1 MPIPP
6 AGAPAPTL
14 SSPAAQFLEHARIT
28 VPVVCGA
35 MYPCSNP
42 ELIAAVSAAGGI
54 GIVQPLSMEYVHR
67 HEFRAGLKLIRS
79 ITDKPIG
86 LNIIT
91 ERSSS
96 VYQERMRRYLDVA
109 VEEGIRFFVTSLGN
123 PKWIVDRVREV
134 GGIVYHD
141 VTARKWALKA
151 IEGGVHGLIAVN
163 SNAGGHAGALSPAE
177 VLNEIS
183 DLGLPVLC
191 AGGIGDERAFVKA
204 LELGYAGVQMGTRFI
219 ATNECRA
226 HVDYKQAILDAD
238 PSDIV
243 LTDKVTGVPL
253 AVINTPYIEKVGTRA
268 GVFARWMLRN
278 RRTKHWMRM
287 LYSAQAMWKLKRAS
301 LEGTAYSEY
310 YQAGKSVGGID
321 RIEPAGDIVRRFA
334 AATAG
339 LNLTAG
345 GAR

>member
-1 MPIPP
+1 
-6 AGAPAPTL
+6 
-14 SSPAAQFLEHARIT
+14 
-28 VPVVCGA
+28 

-42 ELIAAVSAAGGI
+42 ELVAAVSAAGGI
-54 GIVQPLSMEYVHR
+54 GIIQPLSMEYVHR
-67 HEFRAGLKLIRS
+67 HEFRAGLSLIRS
-79 ITDKPIG
+79 ITDNPVG

-91 ERSSS
+91 EKSSS
-96 VYQERMRRYLDVA
+96 VYQKRMRRYLDIA

-123 PKWIVDRVREV
+123 PKWIVDRVRDV

-163 SNAGGHAGALSPAE
+163 NNAGGHAGALSPAE
-177 VLNEIS
+177 LLDELR

-191 AGGIGDERAFVKA
+191 AGGIGDERAFVRA
-204 LELGYAGVQMGTRFI
+204 LELGYAGVQLGTRFI
-219 ATNECRA
+219 ATAECRA
-226 HVDYKQAILDAD
+226 HADYKRAILDAD

-243 LTDKVTGVPL
+243 LTEKVTGVPL
-253 AVINTPYIEKVGTRA
+253 AVINTPYIERVGTRA
-268 GVFARWMLRN
+268 GVIARWMLRN

-287 LYSAQAMWKLKRAS
+287 LYSVKAMWKLKRAS

-334 AATAG
+334 AAAASA
-339 LNLTAG
+339 NVAMG